1 MQNPFILK
9 LVDVSSIRSAK
20 LPACAVNVLSQ
31 NRLFEALRKHR
42 ETLLGH
48 AVPHV
53 ARHCLDPA
61 AEILAASVAI
71 HSREFA
77 FKA

>member
-1 MQNPFILK
+1 MQNPFILE
-9 LVDVSSIRSAK
+9 LVDVSSIRSSK
-20 LPACAVNVLSQ
+20 LPICAVHILSQ